1 MSEDSKAKD
10 QSMSTNQ
17 NDEANQMIKQFLTQ
31 IERKVEEDQFQRQ
44 NEQAEIKS

>member
-1 MSEDSKAKD
+1 MSS
-10 QSMSTNQ
+10 NQ

>member
-1 MSEDSKAKD
+1 
-10 QSMSTNQ
+10 MSTNQ
-17 NDEANQMIKQFLTQ
+17 NDESNQMIKQFLTQ